1 MRYAV
6 VDVESTGGKPGK
18 ERVIEVGIALMDDGV
33 ITNEFDSLVNPGVP
47 IPTFVQ
53 NLTGIT
59 DKMAA
64 AAPRFADIAQKVN
77 SMLDGR
83 VFVAHNVA
91 FDYGFIREEL
101 RRAEISFESERICT
115 VKLSRRVFPGM
126 GSYSLHKLSD
136 ALGLPDFKHH
146 RALGDALA
154 CAEILKLAE
163 AKDPERVR
171 AEIRG
176 GARPAFLPRGWEEKD
191 LERIPRMAGILRFLG
206 RDGTLYLTSARN
218 MRIRALALLASAKRG
233 PLSSV
238 HDGLRDIQF
247 ECTGSEL
254 LAKIRTAVELSCHRY
269 PCNVSVCIPSD
280 SGAPLPDMILF
291 GAGRKDGEKS
301 AILVRGGRVRGY
313 RFVGEREPLSVSVF
327 ESTMERF
334 PENFNLA
341 PYLRPALFSNSYRA
355 AFF

>member
-33 ITNEFDSLVNPGVP
+33 ITDKFDSLVNPGVS
-47 IPTFVQ
+47 IPPFVQ

-64 AAPRFADIAQKVN
+64 AAPRFAEIAQKVS
-77 SMLDGR
+77 SMLEGR

-101 RRAEISFESERICT
+101 RRAEIPFESERICT

-136 ALGLPDFKHH
+136 ALGLPDFRHH

-163 AKDPERVR
+163 ARTR
-171 AEIRG
+171 NG
-176 GARPAFLPRGWEEKD
+176 CARKSAAALVPRFSRK
-191 LERIPRMAGILRFLG
+191 
-206 RDGTLYLTSARN
+206 
-218 MRIRALALLASAKRG
+218 
-233 PLSSV
+233 
-238 HDGLRDIQF
+238 
-247 ECTGSEL
+247 
-254 LAKIRTAVELSCHRY
+254 
-269 PCNVSVCIPSD
+269 
-280 SGAPLPDMILF
+280 
-291 GAGRKDGEKS
+291 AGRKRTWS
-301 AILVRGGRVRGY
+301 AFPAWREFCGSSVATA
-313 RFVGEREPLSVSVF
+313 RFI
-327 ESTMERF
+327 
-334 PENFNLA
+334 
-341 PYLRPALFSNSYRA
+341 
-355 AFF
+355 